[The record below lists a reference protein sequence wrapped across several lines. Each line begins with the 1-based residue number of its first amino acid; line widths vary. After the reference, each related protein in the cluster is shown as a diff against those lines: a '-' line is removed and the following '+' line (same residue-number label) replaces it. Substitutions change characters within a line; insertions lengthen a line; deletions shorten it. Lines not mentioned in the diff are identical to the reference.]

1 MAVTRRG
8 FLSALAATSAA
19 TALAACKRE
28 QEQTPSAT
36 TEEAP
41 KVDLSEFKSLEL
53 DMRAWHYDAEHEVWW
68 QVGVPYCTKPASSS
82 NEKLGIYVPGAYL
95 KPTDEKANL
104 EDADASATF
113 ACELNPEGTA
123 GSYTCATAPI
133 VMPINCPE
141 FQAQTAPTAYLYEGL
156 EPYLSAGLVY
166 VYAGCRG
173 RSSGYDSS
181 SEGEGFYS
189 GGAPWAIA
197 DLKAAV
203 RYLRYNAS
211 RLPGSTDR
219 IVTFGQAAG
228 GLLSAL
234 MGSTG
239 NASAYD
245 AYLAEIGAATHDGEQ
260 GKTLGDAI
268 YAAMCWCPEPSAAM
282 ADAAYEWELGQFSE
296 ADTRAEGTWT
306 KLLSADLAAAYAA
319 YVNNL
324 ALTNGEGTSLTL
336 DETAGGV
343 YNDGSYY
350 EELAALVE
358 ASAAQFLNETAFP
371 YTATKAE
378 TLSGQFPG
386 SGTKATEVVVDPLSS
401 AGAAS
406 EEDAETSP
414 DAASTE
420 DAGEASTAG
429 GATAVTE
436 PVIHSTT
443 YASRADYVAALNEA
457 GRWITYN
464 ERRGTVRISGLGGY
478 VRACRGNMAP
488 VLSFDAE
495 KRSSATNLLF
505 GNDDNGALHFSKQVS
520 DLLAAGADTYAQQE
534 GFDPGLPEA
543 WAKDLAETDVL
554 KQSMAARCNMYD
566 PLYFVSGSGEGFGTA
581 AVAPRWRINVG
592 LSNAAAPISTSYN
605 LARALKAY
613 DGVEDVAFT
622 AVWGEGNTLAEPA
635 QADPAQ
641 AFTSWVASICTAE
654 SGE

>member
-8 FLSALAATSAA
+8 FLSALTAASAV
-19 TALAACKRE
+19 TALAACKRG
-28 QEQTPSAT
+28 QEQAPSAT
-36 TEEAP
+36 TETAP
-41 KVDLSEFKSLEL
+41 KVDLGEFKSLEL

-68 QVGVPYCTKPASSS
+68 QVGLPYCTKPVSSS

-104 EDADASATF
+104 KEADASATF
-113 ACELNPEGTA
+113 ECELNAEGTA
-123 GSYTCATAPI
+123 GAYTCATAPV

-141 FQAQTAPTAYLYEGL
+141 FQAQTAPTAYLYDGL

-189 GGAPWAIA
+189 GGAPWGIA

-234 MGSTG
+234 MGATG
-239 NASAYD
+239 NAPAYD

-260 GKTLGDAI
+260 GETLGDDI
-268 YAAMCWCPEPSAAM
+268 HAAMCWCPEPSASV
-282 ADAAYEWELGQFSE
+282 ADAAYEWELGQFVE

-306 KLLSADLAAAYAA
+306 KLLSCDLAAAYATH
-319 YVNNL
+319 VNNL
-324 ALTNGEGTSLTL
+324 ALTAEGGSTLAL

-343 YNDGSYY
+343 FNDGSYY

-371 YTATKAE
+371 YTAAKNE

-386 SGTKATEVVVDPLSS
+386 SGVKAVEAVVDLPPS
-401 AGAAS
+401 ADEAAT
-406 EEDAETSP
+406 D
-414 DAASTE
+414 DAAAE
-420 DAGEASTAG
+420 DGETGDEGTSYASAAAGKP
-429 GATAVTE
+429 VTN
-436 PVIHSTT
+436 STT
-443 YASRADYVAALNEA
+443 YASRSDYVAALNEG

-478 VRACRGNMAP
+478 VRACRGELSP
-488 VLSFDAE
+488 VLSYDAE

-505 GNDDNGALHFSKQVS
+505 GNDDNGSLHFSKEVS

-543 WAKDLAETDVL
+543 WAQDLAETDAIG
-554 KQSMAARCNMYD
+554 QSMAARCNMYD
-566 PLYFVSGSGEGFGTA
+566 PLCFVSAAGEGFGTA

-592 LSNAAAPISTSYN
+592 LFCSKAPVSTSYN

-613 DGVEDVAFT
+613 DGVEDVSFT

-641 AFTSWVASICTAE
+641 AFTSWVASICPGAQ
-654 SGE
+654 GDN